1 MFFHK
6 KAPHTPGCMVVH
18 LLVALLLFLGSVASL
33 VGVYKSH
40 VMPEGLTFGT
50 TSGSLAL
57 LAFAVTIT
65 LFLKQV
71 KNCFMKCEVCKP

>member
-1 MFFHK
+1 MKLSLDWLSDFVTFTEK
-6 KAPHTPGCMVVH
+6 DPEEIAKAITAHTAEVD
-18 LLVALLLFLGSVASL
+18 
-33 VGVYKSH
+33 GVE
-40 VMPEGLTFGT
+40 VQG
-50 TSGSLAL
+50 AL